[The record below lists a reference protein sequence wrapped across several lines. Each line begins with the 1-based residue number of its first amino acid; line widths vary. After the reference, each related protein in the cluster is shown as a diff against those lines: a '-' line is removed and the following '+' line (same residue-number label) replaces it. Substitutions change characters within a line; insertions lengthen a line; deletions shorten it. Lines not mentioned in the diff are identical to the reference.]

1 GRRGCRRPE
10 RDVRW
15 THSQTGGAMDASAVD
30 GPGARILIVEDDLS
44 LRRAMCRGLEQRGH
58 TVTVADDGLDGWQ
71 QVQAADPAFDL
82 VITDS
87 RMPRMPGRVLVAML
101 REQFP
106 EVKVLRVTGGEANYG
121 DDIPSLGKPFTLDE
135 LGAAVRKALLQ

>member
-1 GRRGCRRPE
+1 
-10 RDVRW
+10 
-15 THSQTGGAMDASAVD
+15 MDASARID
-30 GPGARILIVEDDLS
+30 GPGARILLVEDDLA

-58 TVTVADDGLDGWQ
+58 TVEVADDGLDGWQ
-71 QVQAADPAFDL
+71 RIQAASPDFDL

-106 EVKVLRVTGGEANYG
+106 EVKILRVTGGEANYG
-121 DDIPSLGKPFTLDE
+121 DGIPSLGKPFTLDE
-135 LGAAVRKALLQ
+135 LGAAVRKALAP